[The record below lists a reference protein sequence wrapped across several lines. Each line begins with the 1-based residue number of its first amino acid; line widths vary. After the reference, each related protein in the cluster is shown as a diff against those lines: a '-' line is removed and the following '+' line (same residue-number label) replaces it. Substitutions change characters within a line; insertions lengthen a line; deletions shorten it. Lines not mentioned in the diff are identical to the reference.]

1 MQRRLMST
9 TCLSAIA
16 AIALVTVST
25 AVAVLLPRAGSQPL
39 SPRSASAAIAA
50 APATSQSGPRDDEGQ
65 KKPSHRNKWGAN
77 YFPNLPVI
85 DQNGRTLKFYDDVI
99 KGKTVIISFI
109 YTSCQDAC
117 PLTTARL
124 VQLADKLEKTGAVVG
139 RDLIFVSMSVDPNN
153 DTPERLKAFADAFD
167 IGPGWLFLTGK
178 EGDIRTINKRLGDRS
193 DRGLSDHRNEIL
205 LGNDMIGD
213 WQRDSAFSDV
223 DKLVITVRQMNP
235 KWLNEVH
242 NLSPSSAPAK
252 PVVLKL
258 PDQPGQILFTRICA
272 PCHSIGQGD
281 RVGPDLRDVTV
292 RRDREWLTRFI
303 KNPKTMFEENDP
315 TTLALTARFPGVRMP
330 ILGIGDEDAKELI
343 AYLETASARIPEGTP
358 PNPPQAGRRNN

>member
-1 MQRRLMST
+1 MSA

-16 AIALVTVST
+16 LVAVST

-39 SPRSASAAIAA
+39 SPRSASAAVAA
-50 APATSQSGPRDDEGQ
+50 APATPQSGPRDDEGR

-99 KGKTVIISFI
+99 KGKIVIISFI

-139 RDLIFVSMSVDPNN
+139 RDLFFVSMSVDPNN

-178 EGDIRTINKRLGDRS
+178 EEDIRTINKRLGDRS

-223 DKLVITVRQMNP
+223 DKLMITVRQMNP

-242 NLSPSSAPAK
+242 TLSPSKTPEK

-292 RRDREWLTRFI
+292 RRDRQWLTRFI

-343 AYLETASARIPEGTP
+343 AYLETASARIPEGNP
-358 PNPPQAGRRNN
+358 PNPPQAGRRDN